1 MIRRIHLF
9 ALFAASLL
17 IGSAATLSAQ
27 ETEPQAPDN
36 DAILK
41 DNMNGQS
48 SNYYP
53 SLFMRYMAGDTTL
66 TLDEY
71 RHLYYG
77 YAWQPEYEPFDKPE
91 VKDKLLLL
99 VAQTKDSLTLENAE
113 QIVDYANE
121 VMRFDPFSPGNLNF
135 LIYGYG
141 AIGNKVQEQINY
153 HRLQMIAKTIMS
165 SGTGLKETSPWHV
178 LTFAHATD
186 MMAYLGQ
193 DYGTRRVVSRT
204 TEYVPLLVRQPGGVK
219 GYYFN
224 FERMYWRRPEK
235 MPQKKPTGWEF
246 NGIPIKKR
254 ITPVH

>member
-41 DNMNGQS
+41 DIMNGQS

-141 AIGNKVQEQINY
+141 DRQQGAGTDQLPPLADDRQDDYVVGYWPQRDLAVACTDLRAC
-153 HRLQMIAKTIMS
+153 HRHDGLP
-165 SGTGLKETSPWHV
+165 GTGLRYAARSQPNDRV
-178 LTFAHATD
+178 CPVAGPA
-186 MMAYLGQ
+186 AG
-193 DYGTRRVVSRT
+193 RR
-204 TEYVPLLVRQPGGVK
+204 EGLLLQ
-219 GYYFN
+219 F
-224 FERMYWRRPEK
+224 
-235 MPQKKPTGWEF
+235 
-246 NGIPIKKR
+246 
-254 ITPVH
+254 